1 MAKGYIVAI
10 TPVPRSRRLLPTAV
24 IPPSPQGLSFDA
36 DESKDILPTTSTASL
51 DTNKLSDNF
60 TLRLIGSVVPLTRD
74 YDSHGSFFVKD
85 GDPLPLPLPDESGLL
100 YRAFCACQRVLG
112 YPGLLIARW
121 SGLEGMRATPL
132 LAVLVI
138 VETTDMV
145 FAADSIPAVLSITQD
160 PFIAYTSNIFA
171 ILGLRAL
178 YFALAAAMTEFVY
191 LAPAL
196 GIILTFIGGKLLLVM
211 VGYHVSV
218 EVTLTIVLVVLLAA
232 VVLSMLKG
240 RKGKHAMR

>member
-1 MAKGYIVAI
+1 MENAA
-10 TPVPRSRRLLPTAV
+10 
-24 IPPSPQGLSFDA
+24 
-36 DESKDILPTTSTASL
+36 L
-51 DTNKLSDNF
+51 DTRKLSDSF

-74 YDSHGSFFVKD
+74 YDPNGSFFVKD
-85 GDPLPLPLPDESGLL
+85 GDPLPLPLPDESGIL
-100 YRAFCACQRVLG
+100 YRAFCALRRVLG
-112 YPGLLIARW
+112 YPVLLAARA

-132 LAVLVI
+132 LAVLII

-196 GIILTFIGGKLLLVM
+196 GIILTFIGAKLLLVM

-218 EVTLTIVLVVLLAA
+218 EVTLTIVLVVLAGA
-232 VVLSMLKG
+232 VILSLLKG